1 MRGCS
6 DTTLV
11 HSPIGR
17 ECDPKSKGLEDTV
30 PSTLQTDVAADA
42 VDAVDAVDADSKA
55 D

>member
-30 PSTLQTDVAADA
+30 PSTLQTDVADVADA
-42 VDAVDAVDADSKA
+42 ADANRVL
-55 D
+55 

>member
-30 PSTLQTDVAADA
+30 PSTLQTDVADVTDAADA
-42 VDAVDAVDADSKA
+42 NRVL
-55 D
+55 